1 MIQPSLQVV
10 VMLEVATA
18 RCRSRR
24 PSGRQGEMRGRG
36 GGVDDGSPVSL
47 PTATAR
53 PLDRL
58 GFRSIGGVVAAR
70 STSFYVPL
78 APTSSL

>member
-10 VMLEVATA
+10 VMLEVVTA

-24 PSGRQGEMRGRG
+24 PSVRQGEMRGRG

-47 PTATAR
+47 PAATAR

-58 GFRSIGGVVAAR
+58 GFFV
-70 STSFYVPL
+70 
-78 APTSSL
+78 